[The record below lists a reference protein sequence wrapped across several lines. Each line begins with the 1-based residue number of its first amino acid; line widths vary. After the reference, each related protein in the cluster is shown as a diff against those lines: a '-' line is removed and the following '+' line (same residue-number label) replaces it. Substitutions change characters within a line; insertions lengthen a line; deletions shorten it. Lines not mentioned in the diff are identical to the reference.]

1 MPENHQPLRI
11 GLRVMQMRLTVIGFN
26 KAIVSFQIAQL
37 SKSADG
43 LRVPE
48 IDRAVHAV
56 PELQLFLA
64 LGLSFLAL
72 MIFIMSGAFDK
83 MGDCNYGLM
92 LAGELLL
99 FLMLA
104 NTLAGF
110 FGPQATTIDTVA
122 DALPQKAPMKN
133 ILQLGVTFTGGAAWF
148 LVTYIGP
155 LVLLVRS
162 HFKTR
167 SRIAIGMAYLLVLLV
182 FCWLIASTVRVQ
194 SAVSGDEPGYILS
207 VLRELVQPLRW

>member
-1 MPENHQPLRI
+1 
-11 GLRVMQMRLTVIGFN
+11 MQMRLNVIGFN

-37 SKSADG
+37 TRTADG

-48 IDRAVHAV
+48 IDRSLFVV
-56 PELQLFLA
+56 SELQLFVA

-83 MGDCNYGLM
+83 AGDCNYGFM

-110 FGPQATTIDTVA
+110 FGPQAATVETIA
-122 DALPQKAPMKN
+122 GAFPQKGSERN

-148 LVTYIGP
+148 LVTYVGP

-162 HFKTR
+162 HFNTR
-167 SRIAIGMAYLLVLLV
+167 SRIAIGIAYLLVLLV
-182 FCWLIASTVRVQ
+182 FCWLIASTIRVE
-194 SAVSGDEPGYILS
+194 SAVSGDEPGLILS